1 MALQTYE
8 KMSKAKKVEAT
19 HNNVGTSAHESG
31 ETLRGMCNILFSSPG
46 TLLTHLY

>member
-8 KMSKAKKVEAT
+8 KMSKAKKVEST
-19 HNNVGTSAHESG
+19 HNNVGTRARESG
-31 ETLRGMCNILFSSPG
+31 ETLRGMCNILFLGPE